1 MHYAELVKF
10 VILLITFFVILVA
23 YFLYYHGLKT
33 KKYVNENSI
42 KIKKLIALNNE
53 FGCTV
58 IEDLFLEKVFHN
70 KKSFDQTSP
79 RLFLQKVIS
88 HDVDYYHNLICQV
101 ENNLK
106 SYYKYYLSYAEIA
119 KIETNLKVE
128 NKPYFKKVEE
138 RLLKNLKLN
147 PKLDFLVTINIKF
160 VSANGKNN
168 LQKEQKFTYNQFKQN
183 FILVLGGLIQKETK
197 IYNSKVERAKLT
209 MSLRYKIFCKDD
221 FKCQICGRSAKDGAI
236 LHIDHIIPISKGGRT
251 EIDNLRTLCQ
261 SCNLGKGSSVLKPA
275 DVVKTDSLSKLKAM
289 LENIE

>member
-10 VILLITFFVILVA
+10 VILLI
-23 YFLYYHGLKT
+23 
-33 KKYVNENSI
+33 
-42 KIKKLIALNNE
+42 
-53 FGCTV
+53 
-58 IEDLFLEKVFHN
+58 
-70 KKSFDQTSP
+70 
-79 RLFLQKVIS
+79 
-88 HDVDYYHNLICQV
+88 
-101 ENNLK
+101 
-106 SYYKYYLSYAEIA
+106 
-119 KIETNLKVE
+119 
-128 NKPYFKKVEE
+128 
-138 RLLKNLKLN
+138 
-147 PKLDFLVTINIKF
+147 
-160 VSANGKNN
+160 
-168 LQKEQKFTYNQFKQN
+168 KQN

-261 SCNLGKGSSVLKPA
+261 SCNLGKGSRVLKPA